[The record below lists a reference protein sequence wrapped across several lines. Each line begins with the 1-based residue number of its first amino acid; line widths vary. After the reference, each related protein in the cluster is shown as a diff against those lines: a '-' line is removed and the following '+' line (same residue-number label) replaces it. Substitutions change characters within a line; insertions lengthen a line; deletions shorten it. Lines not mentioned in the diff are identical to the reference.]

1 MKTGRKFHI
10 FLIVLAGVLISVMLV
25 MMRLGG
31 SVNFQE
37 FMSAGH
43 VYDFAPLELEKSTG
57 GWLYDKENEGHWLQ
71 KDKAVIRFRTGRKI
85 YRWGYLYLTV
95 RELSMES
102 VTGVLRYYDKMGA
115 IVLEQP
121 IALTRGRNVV
131 PMDSSIPI
139 TKVGIVL
146 LDAKGTF
153 ISISDMQIRT
163 KPSWFTVPH
172 FLELFAV
179 ALLGSLI
186 LLSVLAVCI
195 PAIRA
200 RISGGREKTDGLYWL
215 ADAMQDVIRTFG
227 DFLGSRM
234 GGRLYPHQRD
244 SICRFLFSVLFVW
257 MLVGNA
263 AGWMKNPQVCRY
275 HVLVCCLLLFAVSF
289 VSWEKPLQNQSW
301 RGPLMK
307 SWFFIW
313 LGIILCD
320 LFIDRELESAAG
332 YGMLI
337 SGSVFVYFW
346 QNMERPVRMLRNL
359 MGALENTFFLMVVY
373 CIFFRAKRPAI
384 DYNGMFKSPEELAMY
399 GVLMAIVFLVE
410 MDWLLRESVA
420 SSSGR
425 ASGHTRLQTS
435 VFCVKNITGG
445 TLALF
450 LVLRSAHTLG
460 IAVFILLGIL
470 YVPCMIIR
478 IYGVAKNCRIL
489 FLQIIAAAVLA
500 YVCVYLVFVSTK
512 YVPEILGMDIE
523 YENEL
528 LLTELGKE
536 EQELH
541 LIQYPGSLE
550 GVRMKDEAKLPIIWR
565 NYARRL
571 NLFGHS
577 GSLNIFRRKILPY
590 NSYLDMAYHHGLFIL
605 LPYIAFQV
613 AVIGQ
618 GMNYA
623 FRKRDRAGIY
633 LLFLG
638 IAWLCFSFGCNV
650 EISYG
655 HPLWLCYYLSV
666 GCLGRMGQGKT

>member
-37 FMSAGH
+37 FMSAGR
-43 VYDFAPLELEKSTG
+43 VYDFEPVKLEKSTT

-71 KDKAVIRFRTGRKI
+71 KDKAVIRFRTSKKMH
-85 YRWGYLYLTV
+85 RWGYLYLTV

-102 VTGVLRYYDKMGA
+102 VTGMLRYYDKTGA

-121 IALTRGRNVV
+121 ITLTQGRNIV
-131 PMDSSIPI
+131 PMDRSVSITRI
-139 TKVGIVL
+139 GIAL
-146 LDAKGTF
+146 LDAKGAF

-172 FLELFAV
+172 FLKLFAAALAGSLV
-179 ALLGSLI
+179 LLGI
-186 LLSVLAVCI
+186 LAVCI
-195 PAIRA
+195 SAIRT
-200 RISGGREKTDGLYWL
+200 RISGGREKTDGLYWM

-244 SICRFLFSVLFVW
+244 SICRFLLSILFVW

-263 AGWMKNPQVCRY
+263 AGWIRNPQVYRY
-275 HVLVCCLLLFAVSF
+275 HVLACCLLLLAVSF
-289 VSWEKPLQNQSW
+289 VSWEKPLKNQSW

-313 LGIILCD
+313 FGIIVCD
-320 LFIDRELESAAG
+320 LFIDRELESVVG

-346 QNMERPVRMLRNL
+346 QNMEKPVRMLRNL
-359 MGALENTFFLMVVY
+359 MGALENTFFLMVGY
-373 CIFFRAKRPAI
+373 CIFFRAKHPAI
-384 DYNGMFKSPEELAMY
+384 DYNGMFTSPEELAMY
-399 GVLMAIVFLVE
+399 GVLMAVVFLTE
-410 MDWLLRESVA
+410 MDWLLRDSVA

-425 ASGHTRLQTS
+425 ASGYTRLQMS
-435 VFCVKNITGG
+435 AFCVKNITGG
-445 TLALF
+445 ALALF
-450 LVLRSAHTLG
+450 FVLRSAHALG
-460 IAVFILLGIL
+460 IAIFILLGIL
-470 YVPCMIIR
+470 YLPYMILR
-478 IYGVAKNCRIL
+478 IYGMAKNCRIL
-489 FLQIIAAAVLA
+489 FLQIIVAAVFA
-500 YVCVYLVFVSTK
+500 YACVYIVFISTK
-512 YVPEILGMDIE
+512 YVPEILGMDME

-541 LIQYPGSLE
+541 LMQYPGSLE
-550 GVRMKDEAKLPIIWR
+550 GVRTKDDAKLPIIWR

-577 GSLNIFRRKILPY
+577 GSLNIFRREILPY
-590 NSYLDMAYHHGLFIL
+590 NSYLDMAYHHGIFLL

-613 AVIGQ
+613 AVIGL

-623 FRKRDRAGIY
+623 FRKKDRANIY

-638 IAWLCFSFGCNV
+638 IAWLCFSFGSNV

-666 GCLGRMGQGKT
+666 GYLGRMERRKT